1 MHARRR
7 SARCER
13 SSDVTP
19 RCLLPAHLVV
29 RHPIITAAPHLAIVC
44 LAMVRDMHTVEPQ
57 AGDVGLFCRRQRLL
71 ARSYGATSTREIR
84 WEVELQG
91 HAPELPI
98 VQQVR
103 IGPVAAACFGPRQA
117 IQFAAEDAQ
126 LLSHIP
132 WATLQSLFEDSHERV
147 EVGRVDRPLELDAT
161 TLQ

>member
-1 MHARRR
+1 
-7 SARCER
+7 
-13 SSDVTP
+13 
-19 RCLLPAHLVV
+19 
-29 RHPIITAAPHLAIVC
+29 
-44 LAMVRDMHTVEPQ
+44 MVRDMHTVEPE

-84 WEVELQG
+84 WEVEFQG
-91 HAPELPI
+91 HAPELPS

-147 EVGRVDRPLELDAT
+147 EVGRVDRHLELVHHHISR
-161 TLQ
+161 

>member
-1 MHARRR
+1 MPVAGASRSPASNHHSRTTSGNRLPCDGPRHAHSGTTSRCCR
-7 SARCER
+7 S
-13 SSDVTP
+13 
-19 RCLLPAHLVV
+19 LLQASTSVG
-29 RHPIITAAPHLAIVC
+29 
-44 LAMVRDMHTVEPQ
+44 PQ
-57 AGDVGLFCRRQRLL
+57 LW
-71 ARSYGATSTREIR
+71 SHIYKREIR